1 MAVLITGAGMI
12 GSMTALRLS
21 HSGEKAVLYDLAP
34 QHDFL
39 SSILDY
45 RTVKVVTGDILDV
58 PRLIDTIQSEK
69 IDRIIH
75 TAAVATP
82 VMRSSPFSAVQV
94 NIGGTSAVLEAA
106 RLTGV
111 KRVVLAGTTAVYEA
125 VEKVPAKGFTEDYQS
140 RSLSGRHRWLY
151 PVTKHAA
158 EQIGL
163 VYAENYG
170 VDFAALRLCGVFGWW
185 KGKPPG
191 AGSAML
197 MYALVRDAAIGKP
210 VVLDDPWILKMFSAG
225 NLDLLYAKD
234 AAKAM
239 ALACFVPELKQK
251 VYNITGGRFLA
262 LAEIIAAIRKVIPGA
277 SITINSKAPQ
287 SPSGP
292 VVISNPCDIS
302 AARTELGYEPDF
314 DIEDAVRDYSDWL
327 KKFDKVW
334 PAP

>member
-1 MAVLITGAGMI
+1 MSVLITGAGMI

-21 HSGEKAVLYDLAP
+21 QSGEKPVLYDMAP
-34 QHDFL
+34 RHDFL
-39 SSILDY
+39 TSILDY
-45 RTVKVVTGDILDV
+45 KSVKVVTGDILDV

-69 IDRIIH
+69 VDRIIH

-94 NIGGTSAVLEAA
+94 NIGGAAAVMEAA

-125 VEKVPAKGFTEDYQS
+125 VEKAPAKGFTEDYQS
-140 RSLSGRHRWLY
+140 RCLSGRHRWLY

-158 EQIGL
+158 EQIGM

-185 KGKPPG
+185 SGKPPG

-197 MYALVRDAAIGKP
+197 MYALVRDAALGKP
-210 VVLDDPWILKMFSAG
+210 VILDDPWILKMFSAG
-225 NLDLLYAKD
+225 RLDLLYAKD
-234 AAKAM
+234 AAKALT
-239 ALACFVPELKQK
+239 LACFALELKQK
-251 VYNITGGRFLA
+251 VYNITGGRFLT
-262 LAEIIAAIRKVIPGA
+262 LEEIIEAIKKAIPGA
-277 SITINSKAPQ
+277 SITLNSKVPQ
-287 SPSGP
+287 SASGP

-314 DIEDAVRDYSDWL
+314 DIENAVRDYSDWL
-327 KKFDKVW
+327 KKCEKVW
-334 PAP
+334 PTP